1 MERTAKRILKNKDAK
16 LEGKFQLEIGKS
28 TPSQANKVNVTS
40 ATAQVCLL
48 ENHPEFAV
56 LEVTCGCGA
65 KTHIR
70 CEYMGA
76 EPTKEGP
83 DQKINGENENESE

>member
-1 MERTAKRILKNKDAK
+1 MERTAGRILKNKDAK
-16 LEGKFQLEIGKS
+16 LEGKFHLEIGKS
-28 TPSQANKVNVTS
+28 TPSSANKINVSSTP
-40 ATAQVCLL
+40 TRVHLV

-70 CEYMGA
+70 CEYMKAQPA
-76 EPTKEGP
+76 EKGP
-83 DQKINGENENESE
+83 DQKINGENENEN

>member
-1 MERTAKRILKNKDAK
+1 MERTAKRILKNEDAK

-28 TPSQANKVNVTS
+28 TPSPANEINATS
-40 ATAQVCLL
+40 TPTQVHLV

-70 CEYMGA
+70 CEYMEA
-76 EPTKEGP
+76 QKGP
-83 DQKINGENENESE
+83 DQKINGENENES